1 MVAGASAGESAELA
15 LQRARALEEQAAA
28 QRALAGRMTV
38 ANETELRTSQLL
50 SRLSPFGYVQL
61 TDRRW
66 PGSSRANVDLVLV
79 GPSGVYVVDTKCWAD
94 VSIDRGRIFRGQ
106 DDVTDE
112 LDGLRRLADLTRIEL
127 ADVGLAP
134 AEVVTVV
141 VLAGVSGVHEQLAG
155 IQVVGER
162 DLLRFVA
169 GRGERLREHQVDQIL
184 ARCLTLFPAMDAPAR
199 DVPRPRGATVTVP
212 APAPPEPDQLALID
226 EVNLKQ
232 ALREAAMAQPIE
244 DWMTFLHP
252 EQAKHVQRSFSG
264 PARVR
269 GAAGTGKT
277 VVGLHRAAY
286 LAQTRPGRV
295 LYTSFVR
302 TLPRVLEEHYRRLSP
317 QTVDRVDFVGIHKF
331 AGDLLRSR
339 GYAVRL
345 DGRTKDR
352 AYESAWAQIGRGV
365 LKEVPQ
371 DRRYW
376 RDEIDWVIKG
386 RGLTRFDDYAR
397 LSRIG
402 RRFPLT
408 VDQREQVWRLYIA
421 YQKQLQQL
429 GVHDF
434 NDVLIKAEQELGTT
448 PHAADYHVVVVD
460 EVQDLTCVAVRLLHH
475 LVGDRPDGLL
485 LIGDGQQSVYPGGF
499 TLAEAGVDVRGRSS
513 VLRHNYRNTAEILQT
528 AQQVVAADAF
538 SDLDEL
544 DEAGQRDV
552 VVMRNGPHPVR
563 VDASDL
569 ASHDQALLSAL
580 AAARAKVGVG
590 LGDIAILAASGK
602 VIDEC
607 ATLLSRQRIPYV
619 HLEDYDGKPTDR
631 VKLGTF
637 HRAKGLEFKH
647 VLLPRLSDAP
657 RRMRRGDSEADHR
670 DWLELERRQLFVGM
684 TRARDGLWLGYL
696 TTECRTPA
704 AHSRRPPS

>member
-50 SRLSPFGYVQL
+50 ARLSPFGYVQL

-106 DDVTDE
+106 DDVTDD
-112 LDGLRRLADLTRIEL
+112 LDGLRRLADLTRTEL
-127 ADVGLAP
+127 AEVGLAP
-134 AEVVTVV
+134 SEVVTVV
-141 VLAGVSGVHEQLAG
+141 VLAGLSGVHEQLAG

-169 GRGERLREHQVDQIL
+169 ARGERLREHQVDQLL
-184 ARCLTLFPAMDAPAR
+184 ARCLTLFPATDAPVR
-199 DVPRPRGATVTVP
+199 DVPRPRVEPTP
-212 APAPPEPDQLALID
+212 APATAEPDQLTLLD
-226 EVNLKQ
+226 EADLKQ
-232 ALREAAMAQPIE
+232 ALLEAAMAQPIE

-252 EQAKHVQRSFSG
+252 EQAKHVQRSFGG

-286 LAQTRPGRV
+286 LAQTRSGRV

-302 TLPRVLEEHYRRLSP
+302 TLPRVLGEYYGRLSP

-339 GYAVRL
+339 GYTARV
-345 DGRTKDR
+345 DGRAKER
-352 AYESAWAQIGRGV
+352 AYRIAWAQVGKTGS
-365 LKEVPQ
+365 LKKVPQ
-371 DRRYW
+371 EWTYW

-397 LSRIG
+397 LSRVG

-421 YQKQLQQL
+421 YQEQLQQL

-434 NDVLIKAEQELGTT
+434 NDVLIQAEQELRTT
-448 PHAADYHVVVVD
+448 SHPAGYELVVVD

-499 TLAEAGVDVRGRSS
+499 TLAEAGVDVRGRST

-552 VVMRNGPHPVR
+552 VVMRNGSHPVR
-563 VDASDL
+563 VDAPDV

-580 AAARAKVGVG
+580 VAARAKVGVG

-602 VIDEC
+602 VLDEC
-607 ATLLSRQRIPYV
+607 ATLLARHRIPYV
-619 HLEDYDGKPTDR
+619 HLEDYDGRPTDR

-657 RRMRRGDSEADHR
+657 RRLRRGESESDHR
-670 DWLELERRQLFVGM
+670 DRLELERRQLFVGM
-684 TRARDGLWLGYL
+684 TRARAGLWMGYL
-696 TTECRTPA
+696 GSA
-704 AHSRRPPS
+704 G